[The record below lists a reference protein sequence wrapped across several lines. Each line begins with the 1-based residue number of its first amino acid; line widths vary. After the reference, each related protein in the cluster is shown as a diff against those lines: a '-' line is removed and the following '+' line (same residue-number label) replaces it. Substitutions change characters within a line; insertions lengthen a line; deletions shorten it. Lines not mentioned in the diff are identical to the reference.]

1 MRPLAGRGRAC
12 ADGAGVGGGGGAR
25 VRAAEAGTGS
35 VWLPCNILA
44 ARAREGLRRRR
55 GGRGAG
61 WRAAEAVP

>member
-1 MRPLAGRGRAC
+1 MRCLAGRGRAC
-12 ADGAGVGGGGGAR
+12 ADGAGGAR
-25 VRAAEAGTGS
+25 ARAEAGTGS